1 MVNLSRI
8 TATKYIHELIGEGRV
23 YQRKVGAAKLCY
35 AKKRFVEIVKEKE
48 ILDKIKKKMD

>member
-1 MVNLSRI
+1 MIGVSRI

-48 ILDKIKKKMD
+48 ILDKLKKKMD